1 WDASAWDGERYP
13 SFTVT
18 AVPSMRMAVDMADPD
33 AATWVSLTG
42 NSGHPV
48 SKNYSDQ
55 FPAWAQGETFAWD
68 FTRQAVEESA
78 ADTQTLSPPGR

>member
-1 WDASAWDGERYP
+1 
-13 SFTVT
+13 
-18 AVPSMRMAVDMADPD
+18 
-33 AATWVSLTG
+33 VSLTG